1 MVEVG
6 DGVAGSAA
14 GAGADA
20 STPIRSEIGPLLIP
34 ASRTSHKRAH
44 HPSARVTRT
53 DREYETKPPAA
64 EVASLKSTA
73 PAVAPRASDS
83 HGAESSSGR
92 SDAPAAT
99 GAGDDA
105 PPVPASTDVTGHRT
119 LPHI

>member
-53 DREYETKPPAA
+53 DREYETKAPDA

-73 PAVAPRASDS
+73 PAVAPRASGS
-83 HGAESSSGR
+83 HAAESSSGP
-92 SDAPAAT
+92 SDAPAST
-99 GAGDDA
+99 GAGGGSA
-105 PPVPASTDVTGHRT
+105 TGTASTDGTGDGD
-119 LPHI
+119 